1 MKYRFIKCFLLIL
14 CAAFLCTGC
23 AQPEEAAV
31 TEAPAVEEVEAA
43 ETAVPEEIAGA
54 EEKAELPPPPD
65 IDIKSWEFLYAGIS
79 QGVGRY
85 HPEVRIWESQY
96 MDSRCMD
103 QTIAFV
109 QAARE
114 AGHTVWINSAYRNW
128 DYRLFWFEKYIY
140 EYGSAYEAAKH
151 TFPSGCSD
159 HHTGLG
165 FCITDESN
173 LHGDYNER
181 YDLDI
186 QDTEVYDWMV
196 EHCTEYGFILRYPAG
211 HEECY
216 GMACKNAGH
225 FRYVG
230 QEAAQYITENNI
242 CFEEFLAL
250 YEE

>member
-1 MKYRFIKCFLLIL
+1 MKYRFIKSFLLVL

-85 HPEVRIWESQY
+85 HPEIRVWESQY

-103 QTIAFV
+103 QTIAFI
-109 QAARE
+109 QGARE

-128 DYRLFWFEKYIY
+128 DYRLFWFEDAIY
-140 EYGSAYEAAKH
+140 EYGSSYEAAKH
-151 TFPSGCSD
+151 VFPSGCSD

-165 FCITDESN
+165 FCITDESI
-173 LHGDYNER
+173 LHGDYNEN